1 MEILDNGTTPLANHE
16 VLTILRHK
24 KNKWVKQGRV
34 TLVPPKEG
42 EAPAPEKER
51 DDTAPEQI
59 QPEQIL
65 KYSVPTNVMF
75 ITNQVRSHLL
85 LSCFPLPLFLL
96 LLQD

>member
-16 VLTILRHK
+16 VLTILRDK
-24 KNKWVKQGRV
+24 KNKWIKQGRV

-42 EAPAPEKER
+42 DAPASEQER

-65 KYSVPTNVMF
+65 KYSVPANVMY

-85 LSCFPLPLFLL
+85 FSYIHLPLFL
-96 LLQD
+96 